1 MVKVSIITG
10 SSRGIGREIAK
21 VLARKEIKVVANYN
35 KSEEAAKELK
45 QELEEEGIKID
56 IIKADVSKRED
67 AKKLVEFTLNKY
79 GKVDILINNAGIS
92 EYKLFTDETDED
104 WNKII
109 NTNLYSAFAM
119 SQEVIPNMVH
129 NKSGC
134 IINMSSAWG
143 VVGGS
148 LEVIYSVSKAGL
160 DGLTKALAKELG
172 PSNIRVNSIA
182 PGMIYTKMNEKFS
195 KEELKEIEEEIPLGK
210 IGKPSDIAK
219 CIEWLLED
227 EYTTGQVI
235 SINGGW
241 IITCLLYTS
250 DAADEL

>member
-67 AKKLVEFTLNKY
+67 AKRLVEFTLNKY

-241 IITCLLYTS
+241 IIT
-250 DAADEL
+250 

>member
-1 MVKVSIITG
+1 MKVAIITG

-241 IITCLLYTS
+241 IIT
-250 DAADEL
+250 